1 MPKPLQIFVETPKH
15 PSFQLKKRV
24 GGGGGGVLIS
34 KLSQQTRNKVIKK
47 LNSKK
52 PTDLDKNALKILS
65 NSENSINSYLRNIIN
80 YNLLKYPFSKDAK
93 TASVRSIIKKGQKIL
108 KMVDLLAY

>member
-1 MPKPLQIFVETPKH
+1 MPKPLQISVETPKH
-15 PSFQLKKRV
+15 PSFQIFQLKKR
-24 GGGGGGVLIS
+24 LIS

-93 TASVRSIIKKGQKIL
+93 TASVRSIIKKRAENIENGRSVGIL
-108 KMVDLLAY
+108 N